1 MEAGGVVKEL
11 QAALFPVYAKGQVK
25 VQLKIHFGLV
35 MQLSEL
41 GLPLFKQS
49 SNTCS
54 LLKTVE
60 SFCLRHAK

>member
-11 QAALFPVYAKGQVK
+11 QAALFPVCAKGQIK
-25 VQLKIHFGLV
+25 VQLKIHIGLV

-54 LLKTVE
+54 L
-60 SFCLRHAK
+60 